1 LFIKLATENGS
12 GLCQKRDAAK
22 HGEVGQGGKFLG
34 DNLEVVWAEFSTL
47 S

>member
-1 LFIKLATENGS
+1 ML
-12 GLCQKRDAAK
+12 Q
-22 HGEVGQGGKFLG
+22 G